1 MGGPEL
7 ARFSVRQVPVMM
19 TPEVALRESQ
29 ASAVTGS
36 KASAPPG
43 RHVASAR
50 LTGQN
55 LIDLMREN
63 KVTIRQLALRMNVTM
78 TRVREVRA
86 TGVTGQC
93 MCLDWHEAITQ
104 TRPGTRA
111 AFTG

>member
-1 MGGPEL
+1 
-7 ARFSVRQVPVMM
+7 MM

-43 RHVASAR
+43 RRVASSR

-55 LIDLMREN
+55 LIDLMRDN
-63 KVTIRQLALRMNVTM
+63 KVTIRQLSLRMNVTM

-93 MCLDWHEAITQ
+93 TCLDWHEAITQ
-104 TRPGTRA
+104 TGLDTRA